1 MVRVRRETVVGILVT
16 SLPLLAAAAVASLF
30 FPGSGERLVTLY
42 MINVIAV
49 LGIGIYAGNSGI
61 VSFGHVGFMAIGA
74 YASGLLT
81 LNPIIQKTALP
92 HLPEW
97 LAGIGMPFLPALA
110 IALVVVALVAV
121 VIGIPVA
128 RLGGSSASIATLGFL
143 VIVHVVLV
151 ASTDFTRGSQTF
163 FGIPRAVNLWVAL
176 PFAIAAV
183 AVARLYRDSSAGLKL
198 RASRE
203 DEIAST
209 AVGVNVRLHRFFG
222 WVLGAVLA
230 GAAGALL
237 AHFLGAFSPKDF
249 YFNLTFMLLAMLIL
263 GGITTVSGAVGGAA
277 VIMLIVELLRKLE
290 GGVDL
295 GFLKLPTV
303 FGLTDIGIGVAIL
316 VVMYRL
322 QDGLFGVRELD
333 ERFGWFKRFA
343 SKSASTSPAPAAIAA
358 ASSSGQGTLR
368 VENLGKKFAGLVAL
382 ENANFEIKPGLV
394 TGLIGPNGAGKST
407 LINSVS
413 GVVPPSTGRVLI
425 DGQDVADLPVY
436 AVPVAGLARTFQNIR
451 LFKNLTV
458 LENVTVAASALKAGG
473 EDPAARALTVL
484 AEVGLAEFADRLAGT
499 LSYGAQRRLE
509 IARALALRPRYLLL
523 DEPAAGMNPAE
534 TEELMRVLDRIRVKY
549 RLGLLVVEH
558 DLKLIM
564 RLCDVVVVLNKG
576 QQIAIGTPAEI
587 QANPDVI
594 EAYIGRRRSTAQA
607 RTETATSS
615 DFPSGA
621 PGLHKPA

>member
-1 MVRVRRETVVGILVT
+1 MVRVRRETVFGILVT
-16 SLPLLAAAAVASLF
+16 SLPLLAAAVVASLF

-97 LAGIGMPFLPALA
+97 LAGIGMPFLPALML
-110 IALVVVALVAV
+110 ALVVVALVAV
-121 VIGIPVA
+121 LIGIPVA

-209 AVGVNVRLHRFFG
+209 AVGVNVKLHRFFA
-222 WVLGAVLA
+222 WVLGALLA

-343 SKSASTSPAPAAIAA
+343 SKSAASSAPATAA
-358 ASSSGQGTLR
+358 LSAGQGVLQ
-368 VENLGKKFAGLVAL
+368 VENLGKRFAGLVAL
-382 ENANFEIKPGLV
+382 ENANFEIRPGLV

-425 DGQDVADLPVY
+425 DGQDVASLAVH

-458 LENVTVAASALKAGG
+458 LENVTVAASALTSS

-484 AEVGLAEFADRLAGT
+484 AEVGLEDFADRLAGT

-509 IARALALRPRYLLL
+509 IARALALKPRYLLL

-534 TEELMRVLDRIRVKY
+534 TDELMHVLDRIRTKY

-587 QANPDVI
+587 QANPEVI
-594 EAYIGRRRSTAQA
+594 EAYIGRRRSSAQA
-607 RTETATSS
+607 RSEQGEVSGLPSS
-615 DFPSGA
+615 T
-621 PGLHKPA
+621 PGLRNPA